1 MCPSPSL
8 TVRIARCAEAA
19 SIHEKGNAAVVRV
32 LGRRCASV
40 PAGDQAAK
48 QSIGKPLKT
57 PRIDIDIVFACKDRN
72 LRADV
77 DNVAKPVLDA
87 LKDVL
92 YDDDRQVRSVRVV
105 ALPLDDVFKAS
116 GPVTAETWK
125 RLLECEEFLVVAR
138 VNSELHLEFF

>member
-1 MCPSPSL
+1 MKREMPPSFVFWVAGVPRSL
-8 TVRIARCAEAA
+8 QATRKADYTE
-19 SIHEKGNAAVVRV
+19 SIR
-32 LGRRCASV
+32 
-40 PAGDQAAK
+40 QAAK